1 MATRLSD
8 MISDHRPKVPDPK
21 LFIGKRIVKRMP
33 SGEEW
38 RGLVVKLLN
47 YEGVN
52 SMYKVQYDNG
62 QEVLFRLIYDYIKQ
76 DLWFE
81 EAETV

>member
-1 MATRLSD
+1 
-8 MISDHRPKVPDPK
+8 
-21 LFIGKRIVKRMP
+21 MP

-52 SMYKVQYDNG
+52 TMYRVRYDDG
-62 QEVLFRLIYDYIKQ
+62 VEIQFRLIYDFIKGV
-76 DLWFE
+76 LWFE
-81 EAETV
+81 EEIA

>member
-1 MATRLSD
+1 
-8 MISDHRPKVPDPK
+8 
-21 LFIGKRIVKRMP
+21 MP

-38 RGLVVKLLN
+38 RGQVVRLLN

-62 QEVLFRLIYDYIKQ
+62 EEVLFRLIYDYIKQ
-76 DLWFE
+76 DLWLEE
-81 EAETV
+81 EAEIV